1 MDQLYIKYEV
11 KLADLQHAIKQFDL
25 DNDEEV
31 KTVKNANL
39 AAREQIIKQKQ
50 EDMKNKLK
58 LDEE

>member
-1 MDQLYIKYEV
+1 
-11 KLADLQHAIKQFDL
+11 LQHAIKQFDL